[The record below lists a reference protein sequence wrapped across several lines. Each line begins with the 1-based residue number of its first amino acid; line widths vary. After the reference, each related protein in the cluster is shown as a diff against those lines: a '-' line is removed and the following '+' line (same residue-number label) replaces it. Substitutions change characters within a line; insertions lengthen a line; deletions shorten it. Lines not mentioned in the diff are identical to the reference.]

1 MTGTLCD
8 LEVFAIAAVT
18 AMRDGLQ
25 ILPLGENTLVT
36 LHLRTRLSPV
46 EAIGL
51 ELADEVVEDE
61 GVGTLTTIFGQYT
74 DKQEI
79 DGVSLVPLEYLQQMP
94 PAKGQVATIVRL
106 LEGS

>member
-1 MTGTLCD
+1 MAGTLCD

-18 AMRDGLQ
+18 TMGDRLQ
-25 ILPLGENTLVT
+25 ILPLGEYTLIA

-74 DKQEI
+74 DEQEI

-94 PAKGQVATIVRL
+94 PGKAQVATVVRL